1 MLIERYFTL
10 YKCIWDQ
17 RKKITQIRAFYVLN
31 VVLYIIWCDLTGKQV
46 LVLKEDTKSMME
58 EKPGIIDILLSGVL
72 DNVGNIYMLSPEGI
86 FTFVSQSWVEMLDYD
101 KRDLI
106 GQPYASIIDIH
117 SIHEF
122 QSHLA
127 QMQKDGGYPRAIEY
141 QVKHRDGTLHWVT
154 SRISL
159 IEDEQTNL
167 KQYVAFAADITEKRQ
182 VESALRLSE
191 ERFSKAFQCNPDPI
205 SIATLTDG
213 RYVEINDA
221 WIATTGYQRHE
232 VIGRTVREINIWED
246 PNERDLVIKQLQT
259 LGIVRGMEINFR
271 HKQGEVHPCLFS
283 AEIIEMDNA
292 LHLLAVVK
300 DISQW
305 KKAEEDLR
313 LSEERFSK
321 AFNAS
326 PINMIISSMKDGRFI
341 DVNVSFCC
349 WSGYSRDEILN
360 RSSLDKELWVEPVQ
374 RKLIKEQVLNSKS
387 VQDWEVLFRKK
398 NGEQRLGLYSAEG
411 LMINNESCLLSIV
424 TDITE
429 RKQSEEKIK
438 YLSFHDKLTGLYN
451 RTFIEEEMVRIDTVQ
466 YLPVSLIMGDVNG
479 LKLVNDA
486 LGHQEG
492 DRLLITV
499 AEILKNSCRSQDIIA
514 RWGGDEFIIILPN
527 CDRQTAARVFDDIK
541 QASLQANDLMIETS
555 ISMGLATKE
564 SVDQDINELIRE
576 AEDKMYRNK
585 LMESRSARSAFIT
598 SLEKTL
604 WTRSYETEEHC
615 QRVQKTAHKIGQSI
629 DLPESDL
636 DNLKL
641 LASLHDIGKIAIPNS
656 ILDKPGRLTVE
667 EWEAIKKHPEI
678 GYRIALSSPEMAP
691 IAEAIL
697 HHHEHWNGNGYPLGL
712 KGESIPILSRILAI
726 ADTYDVM
733 VNGRS
738 YQPAV
743 SPREVWEELKRCA
756 GTQFDP
762 QLVSKTIEVLA

>member
-1 MLIERYFTL
+1 M
-10 YKCIWDQ
+10 KD
-17 RKKITQIRAFYVLN
+17 
-31 VVLYIIWCDLTGKQV
+31 
-46 LVLKEDTKSMME
+46 DTKSRTVD
-58 EKPGIIDILLSGVL
+58 KPGLIDILLSGIL
-72 DNVGNIYMLSPEGI
+72 EDNIGNVFMLSQEGI
-86 FTFVSQSWVEMLDYD
+86 FTFVSRGWVDILGYA
-101 KRDLI
+101 KNDLI
-106 GQPYASIIDIH
+106 GQPYASIIEIQ
-117 SIHEF
+117 SINEF
-122 QSHLA
+122 QIHLT
-127 QMQKDGGYPRAIEY
+127 QMLKDGGQPRVIEY
-141 QVKHRDGTLHWVT
+141 QVKHRDGSLRWYT

-159 IEDEQTNL
+159 VEDERANL
-167 KQYVAFAADITEKRQ
+167 KQFIAFAADITEQKHA
-182 VESALRLSE
+182 ETALRISE
-191 ERFSKAFQCNPDPI
+191 ERFSKAFRCNPDPI
-205 SIATLTDG
+205 SIASLNDG

-221 WIATTGYQRHE
+221 WLVTTGYQRHE

-246 PNERDLVIKQLQT
+246 PDIRDMAIKKLQT
-259 LGIVRGMEINFR
+259 HGIVREMEINFR
-271 HKQGEVHPCLFS
+271 HKNGEVHPCLFS
-283 AEIIEMDNA
+283 AEIIEMGDEPN
-292 LHLLAVVK
+292 LLAVVK
-300 DISQW
+300 DISRW

-349 WSGYSRDEILN
+349 WSGYSRDEILHK
-360 RSSLDKELWVEPVQ
+360 SSLDKKLWVEPDQ
-374 RKLIKEQVLNSKS
+374 RFMISEQVLSNKS
-387 VQDWEVLFRKK
+387 VQDLEILFNKK

-411 LMINNESCLLSIV
+411 IIINDELCLLCII

-438 YLSFHDKLTGLYN
+438 YLSLHDKLTGLYN
-451 RTFIEEEMVRIDTVQ
+451 RTFIEEELIRIDTARH
-466 YLPVSLIMGDVNG
+466 LPVSLIMGDVNG

-499 AEILKNSCRSQDIIA
+499 AEILKDSCRPQDIIA
-514 RWGGDEFIIILPN
+514 RWGGDEFIILLPN
-527 CDRQTAARVFDDIK
+527 CDYQTAVRVFDDIK
-541 QASLQANDLMIETS
+541 RASLEANDLLIETS
-555 ISMGLATKE
+555 ISLGLVTKE
-564 SVDQDINELIRE
+564 SVDQDIDELISE

-585 LMESRSARSAFIT
+585 LMESRSARSAFLT

-604 WTRSYETEEHC
+604 WTRSHETEEHC
-615 QRVQKTAHKIGQSI
+615 QRVQKIAHKIGQSI
-629 DLPESDL
+629 DLPASEM

-667 EWEAIKKHPEI
+667 EWDAIKKHPEI

-712 KGESIPILSRILAI
+712 KGENIPILSRILAI

-738 YQPAV
+738 YRPAV
-743 SPREVWEELKRCA
+743 TPQEVWEELKRCS

-762 QLVSKTIEVLA
+762 RLVSKAIEVLA

>member
-1 MLIERYFTL
+1 M
-10 YKCIWDQ
+10 
-17 RKKITQIRAFYVLN
+17 
-31 VVLYIIWCDLTGKQV
+31 IIISCDLTGKQV
-46 LVLKEDTKSMME
+46 LALKDNTTSRTE
-58 EKPGIIDILLSGVL
+58 EKPGLIEVLLSGVL
-72 DNVGNIYMLSPEGI
+72 DNIGNIYMLSPEGI
-86 FTFVSQSWVEMLDYD
+86 FTFVSQSWVEMLGYD

-106 GQPYASIIDIH
+106 GQPYASIIDVH
-117 SIHEF
+117 SISEF

-127 QMQKDGGYPRAIEY
+127 QMLKDGGQPRVIEY
-141 QVKHRDGTLHWVT
+141 QVKRRDGILHWVT

-159 IEDEQTNL
+159 IEDELTNL
-167 KQYVAFAADITEKRQ
+167 KQYIVFAADITEQRQ
-182 VESALRLSE
+182 AETALRLSE

-205 SIATLTDG
+205 SIATLIDG

-221 WIATTGYQRHE
+221 WLATTGYQRHE

-246 PNERDLVIKQLQT
+246 PNERELVKKQLYT
-259 LGIVRGMEINFR
+259 YGYVRGMEINFR
-271 HKQGEVHPCLFS
+271 NKEGEVHPCLFS

-300 DISQW
+300 DISMW
-305 KKAEEDLR
+305 KKAKEDLR

-321 AFNAS
+321 AFNAC

-341 DVNVSFCC
+341 DVNTTFCC
-349 WSGYSRDEILN
+349 WSGYSRDEVLN
-360 RSSLDKELWVEPVQ
+360 KSSLDKKLWVEPDQ
-374 RKLIKEQVLNSKS
+374 RFMISEQVLSNKS
-387 VQDWEVLFRKK
+387 VQDLEILFRKK

-411 LMINNESCLLSIV
+411 LIINNEPCLLCII

-451 RTFIEEEMVRIDTVQ
+451 RTFIEEEMLRMDTVQ
-466 YLPVSLIMGDVNG
+466 QLPVSLIMGDVNG

-499 AEILKNSCRSQDIIA
+499 AEIIKDCCRPQDIIA
-514 RWGGDEFIIILPN
+514 RWGGDEFIILLAN
-527 CDRQTAARVFDDIK
+527 CDKQTAARVFDDIK
-541 QASLQANDLMIETS
+541 QASLRANDLMIETS

-564 SVDQDINELIRE
+564 SDDQDIDELIRE

-585 LMESRSARSAFIT
+585 LMESRSARSAFLT

-615 QRVQKTAHKIGQSI
+615 QRVQKITHKIGLRI
-629 DLPESDL
+629 HLPESEM

-656 ILDKPGRLTVE
+656 ILDKPGRLTAE
-667 EWEAIKKHPEI
+667 EWDAIKKHPEI

-697 HHHEHWNGNGYPLGL
+697 HHHEHWNGGGYPLGL
-712 KGESIPILSRILAI
+712 KGENIPILSRILAI

-743 SPREVWEELKRCA
+743 SPQEVWKELRRCA

-762 QLVSKTIEVLA
+762 RLVSKALEVLA